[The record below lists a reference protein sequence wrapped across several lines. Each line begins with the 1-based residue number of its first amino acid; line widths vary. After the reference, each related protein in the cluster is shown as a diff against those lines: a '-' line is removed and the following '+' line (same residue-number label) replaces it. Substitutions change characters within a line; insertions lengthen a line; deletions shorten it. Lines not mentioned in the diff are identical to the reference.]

1 MPRYRPEVQPLYSN
15 SIVKAPASR
24 PQASGSDRWRTV
36 LYYIGAILSGVLVFR
51 PALGLTASDWFFFG
65 ALVVVL
71 YQVIWERTKVQAS
84 LPRLL
89 VLGVALFAVGGLAS
103 SLHASHRTQSA
114 LIVLRLVYVTIV
126 WFWVGAAILRSR
138 EQLLI
143 AASLWTI
150 SAALSSS
157 AAIFQLLLGNV
168 IPGTAVSWGRMP
180 GLTQHVNDLGG
191 LTAIALV
198 PAVML
203 ATRPNLARGWRA
215 LSIVVMGLVVA
226 GLILSGS
233 VTGFVSAAVGLA
245 LWFLFLGRRG
255 RILLALGV
263 VAVVAVAVAGLQL
276 TSHGRSP
283 LQRLE
288 QVTATNGSEAG
299 TFATRIALDE
309 QAIQVVEHN
318 PLVGVGLDAADARDR
333 IGNFAHNMLLGA
345 WMGAGLLGIFG
356 IVLALAAVASVGLRA
371 VRAASDQE
379 ERILARALAIAFVVF
394 LVFGMAVPLLYQ
406 RYAWMPAALLVAL
419 RAQQLRRASP

>member
-1 MPRYRPEVQPLYSN
+1 
-15 SIVKAPASR
+15 
-24 PQASGSDRWRTV
+24 
-36 LYYIGAILSGVLVFR
+36 
-51 PALGLTASDWFFFG
+51 
-65 ALVVVL
+65 
-71 YQVIWERTKVQAS
+71 
-84 LPRLL
+84 
-89 VLGVALFAVGGLAS
+89 
-103 SLHASHRTQSA
+103 
-114 LIVLRLVYVTIV
+114 
-126 WFWVGAAILRSR
+126 
-138 EQLLI
+138 
-143 AASLWTI
+143 
-150 SAALSSS
+150 
-157 AAIFQLLLGNV
+157 
-168 IPGTAVSWGRMP
+168 MP

-203 ATRPNLARGWRA
+203 ATRPNLAQGWRA
-215 LSIVVMGLVVA
+215 LRIVVMGLVVA

>member
-1 MPRYRPEVQPLYSN
+1 MPRYRPEVLPLYTN
-15 SIVKAPASR
+15 SVVKVLASR
-24 PQASGSDRWRTV
+24 PEASGSDRWRTV
-36 LYYIGAILSGVLVFR
+36 LYYVGALLLGVLVFR

-65 ALVVVL
+65 ALVAVL
-71 YQVIWERTKVQAS
+71 YQVIWERTKVQVS

-89 VLGVALFAVGGLAS
+89 VLGVALFAIGGLAS

-157 AAIFQLLLGNV
+157 AAIFQILWGNV

-203 ATRPNLARGWRA
+203 ATKPNLSRGWRA
-215 LSIVVMGLVVA
+215 IHVAVMGLLVA

-233 VTGFVSAAVGLA
+233 VTGFVSAAVGLG
-245 LWFLFLGRRG
+245 LWILISGRRG
-255 RILLALGV
+255 RVLLALGV
-263 VAVVAVAVAGLQL
+263 VALVGVAVAGLQL

-299 TFATRIALDE
+299 TLASRITLDE

-318 PLVGVGLDAADARDR
+318 PLIGVGLDAADARDR

-345 WMGAGLLGIFG
+345 WMGAGLLGILG
-356 IVLALAAVASVGLRA
+356 IVLALAAVVTVGVVA
-371 VRAASDQE
+371 VRAATDPE
-379 ERILARALAIAFVVF
+379 ERILAQALAIAVVVF